1 MGQMTKR
8 LMEKF
13 HKYGPH
19 LFILHTFNNK
29 RFYIKFD
36 NWGLVMGRITIR
48 LMAKFSKIRA
58 TFYSFLIY

>member
-36 NWGLVMGRITIR
+36 NWGLVIGRITIR
-48 LMAKFSKIRA
+48 LMAKFSKNGPHFIR
-58 TFYSFLIY
+58 F